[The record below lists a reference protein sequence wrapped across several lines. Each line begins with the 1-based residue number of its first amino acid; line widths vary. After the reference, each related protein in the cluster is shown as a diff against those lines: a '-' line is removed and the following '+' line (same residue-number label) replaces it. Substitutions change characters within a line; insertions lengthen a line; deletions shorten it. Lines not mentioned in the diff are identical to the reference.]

1 MSGFPL
7 PSITLT
13 QPSIPSG
20 GFLKEA
26 NAPITEIRYR
36 DSYGSI
42 LWILLLSRV
51 ASEILNTFVWYRAN
65 YLWSLCALACIGLL
79 LWPLLTM
86 LARREGNFLVDY
98 IPILA
103 YLFFLLVRTKFSNF
117 YSMKCFFSEFIVWF
131 CFIFSLEIFS
141 RDPHAAK
148 RVSTSVI
155 WLVKIIV
162 LIGLGQFALF
172 LVRGGSLS
180 PIVLFESRSVHGIF
194 AHQNIFLVT
203 ILPFLFYFI
212 KQRSYLWIVLAILTC
227 VATGTRSAFLGTLCT
242 FMLILKSALKR
253 PITRVDIGVSF
264 IIIIIVYSV
273 MINLNSQ
280 IIEYDNYR
288 SRFNFASLQWRID
301 YWRNFLVYNHD
312 FSSWFGHG
320 VGSADLFDSASTRP
334 LINPHNDYLRIY
346 YDTGFLGLFLFLNLL
361 FFMLRLLMRSTNVDN
376 DFVLLAYIVIIA
388 CCITDNII
396 YFTHS
401 VWIYMFIAS
410 SIIPSS
416 LHTEEKRSQPE
427 VESLQARIIN
437 KNNTYAI

>member
-1 MSGFPL
+1 M
-7 PSITLT
+7 I
-13 QPSIPSG
+13 
-20 GFLKEA
+20 EV
-26 NAPITEIRYR
+26 RYR

-65 YLWSLCALACIGLL
+65 YLWSLCALACIGVL
-79 LWPLLTM
+79 LWPLLVM
-86 LARREGNFLVDY
+86 LARREGSILVDY
-98 IPILA
+98 LPILA

-117 YSMKCFFSEFIVWF
+117 YSIKCFFSEFIVWF
-131 CFIFSLEIFS
+131 CFIFSVEIFS

-148 RVSTSVI
+148 RVRTSVI

-162 LIGLGQFALF
+162 LIGIGQLALF
-172 LVRGGSLS
+172 LMRGGSLS

-212 KQRSYLWIVLAILTC
+212 KQRSYLWIVLTILTC
-227 VATGTRSAFLGTLCT
+227 VATGTRSAFLGALCI
-242 FMLILKSALKR
+242 FMLVLKSALKR
-253 PITRVDIGVSF
+253 PITRVDIGASF

-280 IIEYDNYR
+280 ILEYADYR
-288 SRFNFASLQWRID
+288 SRLNFASLQWRID
-301 YWRNFLVYNHD
+301 YWRNFLVINHD
-312 FSSWFGHG
+312 FSSWLGHG
-320 VGSADLFDSASTRP
+320 VGSADLFDSASMRP

-361 FFMLRLLMRSTNVDN
+361 FFMLRLLMRSTTVDS
-376 DFVLLAYIVIIA
+376 DFVLLAYMVIIT
-388 CCITDNII
+388 CYLTDNFI

-401 VWIYMFIAS
+401 IWVYMFIAS
-410 SIIPSS
+410 FIIPSS
-416 LHTEEKRSQPE
+416 VRTEEKPS
-427 VESLQARIIN
+427 
-437 KNNTYAI
+437 